1 MGADC
6 SVALQH
12 IVMDKIIRQLK
23 DIDNWPIHGSKWGQL
38 HRVQAGSVEKWSSDQ
53 DNGRSAKATGPWL
66 YDLAIFGQAPSAW
79 IHHASLLEMA
89 KPKNERSSKKI
100 KGIKLNKLYIRKA
113 NQTKADEKAKEVK
126 QKKT

>member
-1 MGADC
+1 
-6 SVALQH
+6 
-12 IVMDKIIRQLK
+12 
-23 DIDNWPIHGSKWGQL
+23 
-38 HRVQAGSVEKWSSDQ
+38 
-53 DNGRSAKATGPWL
+53 
-66 YDLAIFGQAPSAW
+66 
-79 IHHASLLEMA
+79 MA